1 MEEKFDIEKELKK
14 LPQKPGVYIMHDK
27 NNKIIYVGKAISLK
41 RRVTSYFRKTKKT
54 QRILNMVA
62 LIDHFEYIVCDN
74 EAEALVLECNLIKKN
89 MPKFNV
95 LLKDDKTYPYI
106 KINVKAKFPDVYIT
120 RRVLNDGARYF
131 GPYPNSGA
139 AKEMVEFIKTKFQIR
154 QCKSFKYKDRACL
167 NYYIKKCSGPCMGY
181 ISEGDYR
188 KKINQI
194 ISILDGNVKDVE
206 KELKAEM
213 DKASANQEYEKA
225 TIYRDELYAVQ
236 AISQRQ
242 KVSNISDN
250 DIDVIGF
257 AKNNEK
263 ICVEVFY
270 IRNSKMIGRDNFF
283 LNGLND
289 EEDSEITEEFI
300 ERFYSDKEIL
310 PSKIMCRNDFA
321 DREIFEEYLT
331 KKAGRNV
338 EIKVPKIGEKVR
350 LVEMAENNAKIT
362 LDNKEK
368 AHKNVIVEMKD
379 TLNLKKLPRKIE
391 SYDISNISGTYM
403 VAAMCVMIDGQIKKN
418 LSRRFKVKTVFGQ
431 DDPKSMEEV
440 VTRRLRHSINL
451 QKLLEEDSN
460 SEINKAVTT
469 KIDKKDEK
477 EEIDKNKNIN
487 NNAENDRKEKFEK
500 ACAKN
505 VEKENKL
512 KISAKNVDEENESDT
527 SEKNVDEEIEE
538 SKFVDENDNL
548 LNRIDIENVKKLPK
562 EILEKYD
569 GSKGFG
575 KLPDLILADGGITQI
590 RATKQAI
597 RNIEKEIGTYLDIEV
612 YGMVK
617 NDKHQT
623 RALMDEN
630 RNEMEISEDL
640 FNLITNF
647 QNEVHNTAIGYH
659 KMLRDKSMT
668 KSELD
673 EISGIGNVKKIELLK
688 KFGSVENIAKS
699 NVQEI
704 SSVKGIN
711 EELAKKI
718 LEELNK

>member
-1 MEEKFDIEKELKK
+1 MEEKFNIEKELKK

-27 NNKIIYVGKAISLK
+27 DDKIIYVGKAISLK

-139 AKEMVEFIKTKFQIR
+139 AKEMVEFIKTRFKIR

-181 ISEGDYR
+181 ISEADYR
-188 KKINQI
+188 KRINQI

-206 KELKAEM
+206 KELKNEM
-213 DKASANQEYEKA
+213 ELASQKMEYEKA
-225 TIYRDELYAVQ
+225 ALLRDELYAVQ

-242 KVSNISDN
+242 KVANISDN

-289 EEDSEITEEFI
+289 EADSELTEEFI
-300 ERFYSDKEIL
+300 ERFYSDKDIL
-310 PSKIMCRNDFA
+310 PNKIMCRNDFE
-321 DREIFEEYLT
+321 DREIFEQYLT

-362 LDNKEK
+362 LENKEK
-368 AHKNVIVEMKD
+368 SHKNVIVELKD
-379 TLNLKKLPRKIE
+379 TLGLSRLPRKIE
-391 SYDISNISGTYM
+391 SFDISNISGTYM
-403 VAAMCVMIDGQIKKN
+403 VAGMCVMIDGQIRKN
-418 LSRRFKVKTVFGQ
+418 LSRRFKIKTVIGQ

-451 QKLLEEDSN
+451 MGELEQR
-460 SEINKAVTT
+460 
-469 KIDKKDEK
+469 
-477 EEIDKNKNIN
+477 
-487 NNAENDRKEKFEK
+487 NA
-500 ACAKN
+500 
-505 VEKENKL
+505 
-512 KISAKNVDEENESDT
+512 T
-527 SEKNVDEEIEE
+527 E
-538 SKFVDENDNL
+538 SKYNQNANSSVINENSYNLSEDNSVDDEGIKDNL
-548 LNRIDIENVKKLPK
+548 LNRIDWDRVKKLPK
-562 EILEKYD
+562 EILQKYD

-575 KLPDLILADGGITQI
+575 RLPDLILADGGITQI
-590 RATKQAI
+590 RATKAAI
-597 RNIEKEIGTYLDIEV
+597 RNIENEIGATLNIAV

-659 KMLRDKSMT
+659 KMLRDKSMV

-673 EISGIGNVKKIELLK
+673 NISGIGNVKKIELLK
-688 KFGSVENIAKS
+688 KFGSVENIAKAS
-699 NVQEI
+699 VDEI
-704 SSVKGIN
+704 ASVKGIN
-711 EELAKKI
+711 KELAEKISKELTKKF
-718 LEELNK
+718 

>member
-1 MEEKFDIEKELKK
+1 MFLLYSCNEMEEKFNIEKELKK

-27 NNKIIYVGKAISLK
+27 DDKIIYVGKAISLK

-139 AKEMVEFIKTKFQIR
+139 AKEMVEFIKTRFKIR

-181 ISEGDYR
+181 ISEADYR
-188 KKINQI
+188 KRINQI

-206 KELKAEM
+206 KELKNEM
-213 DKASANQEYEKA
+213 ELASQKMEYEKA
-225 TIYRDELYAVQ
+225 ALLRDELYAVQ

-242 KVSNISDN
+242 KVANISDN

-289 EEDSEITEEFI
+289 EADSELTEEFI
-300 ERFYSDKEIL
+300 ERFYSDKDIL
-310 PSKIMCRNDFA
+310 PNKIMCRNDFE
-321 DREIFEEYLT
+321 DREIFEQYLT

-362 LDNKEK
+362 LENKEK
-368 AHKNVIVEMKD
+368 SHKNVIVELKD
-379 TLNLKKLPRKIE
+379 TLGLSRLPRKIE
-391 SYDISNISGTYM
+391 SFDISNISGTYM
-403 VAAMCVMIDGQIKKN
+403 VAGMCVMIDGQIRKN
-418 LSRRFKVKTVFGQ
+418 LSRRFKIKTVIGQ

-451 QKLLEEDSN
+451 MGELEQRDDIGSRDNQNANSGVINENSYNLSEDN
-460 SEINKAVTT
+460 SV
-469 KIDKKDEK
+469 DDEGIK
-477 EEIDKNKNIN
+477 
-487 NNAENDRKEKFEK
+487 
-500 ACAKN
+500 
-505 VEKENKL
+505 
-512 KISAKNVDEENESDT
+512 
-527 SEKNVDEEIEE
+527 
-538 SKFVDENDNL
+538 DNL
-548 LNRIDIENVKKLPK
+548 LNRIDWDRVKKLPK

-575 KLPDLILADGGITQI
+575 RLPDLILADGGITQI
-590 RATKQAI
+590 RATKAAI
-597 RNIEKEIGTYLDIEV
+597 RNIENEIGTTLNIAV

-659 KMLRDKSMT
+659 KMLRDKSMV

-673 EISGIGNVKKIELLK
+673 NISGIGNVKKIELLK
-688 KFGSVENIAKS
+688 KFGSVENIAKAS
-699 NVQEI
+699 VDEI
-704 SSVKGIN
+704 ASVKGIN
-711 EELAKKI
+711 EELAEKISKELTKKF
-718 LEELNK
+718 